1 MTSRIATAAV
11 GLPLLLL
18 VVWVDHSLPF
28 TALCAAAAALGAWE
42 LSGMARHWG
51 DRPLEAASAGL
62 AAALVASAQLLPLDT
77 FWATLSQ
84 SVALLLSAL
93 ALAWLLRRGTPDSR
107 PARLLATL
115 APALF
120 VGGLLFHAPLLRA
133 ADSGREWILLLLLT
147 TFATDTGAYLLG
159 KAVGRTPLAPAISP
173 AKTREG
179 AAGGL
184 LSAVAACMALDAILG
199 LPATWWQAA
208 LLGGALGIVGQL
220 GDLTESRLKRIADVK
235 DSGQI
240 MPGHGGL
247 LDRLDSVT
255 LNVVV
260 VYYFVL

>member
-1 MTSRIATAAV
+1 MTARIATAAV

-18 VVWVDHSLPF
+18 VVWVDIPLLF

-42 LSGMARHWG
+42 LCGMARGWG
-51 DRPLEAASAGL
+51 DRPVDAVSATLSGALAASA
-62 AAALVASAQLLPLDT
+62 VLLEPDT
-77 FWATLSQ
+77 LPATLSH
-84 SVALLLSAL
+84 SLALLLSAL
-93 ALAWLLRRGTPDSR
+93 ALAWLLRRGAPEIGSSR
-107 PARLLATL
+107 WLATL

-120 VGGLLFHAPLLRA
+120 VGGLLFHGPLLHS
-133 ADSGREWILLLLLT
+133 ADSGGEWILLMLLT
-147 TFATDTGAYLLG
+147 TFATDTGAYFVGRSL
-159 KAVGRTPLAPAISP
+159 GRTPLAPAISP

-184 LSAVAACMALDAILG
+184 LCAVAACMALDAILG

-220 GDLTESRLKRIADVK
+220 GDLVESRLKRIADVK
-235 DSGQI
+235 DSGRL

-247 LDRLDSVT
+247 LDRVDSIL
-255 LNVVV
+255 LNLVV